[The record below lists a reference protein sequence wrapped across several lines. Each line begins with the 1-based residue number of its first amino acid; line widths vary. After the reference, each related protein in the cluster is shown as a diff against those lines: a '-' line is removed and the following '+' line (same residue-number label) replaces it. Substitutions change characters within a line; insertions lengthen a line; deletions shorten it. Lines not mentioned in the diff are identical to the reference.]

1 MMHTQIFKP
10 WHQKL
15 YNLIEKYDT
24 ITIFRHVNPDGD
36 AYGSSFG
43 LGLWLKS
50 HFPNKKI
57 YITGKDEGTLLLYFF
72 PSDFVT
78 DETIK
83 QSLALVVDTANKE
96 RISDQRYQYAQ
107 KVVKIDHHPY
117 SGNYGDYEFIEE
129 SMSSSCEIVT
139 EFIRSF
145 QKEPLS
151 YENARVLYA
160 GMLTDTLSFTIASVT
175 SKTLYLA
182 AWLLESGLDVAQIQ
196 DELFLQDSNIY
207 DYVTYLRGICTVDNG
222 LVYAYVSTEA
232 LAKYQ
237 LDFNQAKEFVNVYKS
252 RKDAKIWVL
261 MIEMPDG
268 LFNLSIRSRN
278 IVINDIATK
287 FGGGG
292 HKFAS
297 ATKNLKFEE
306 TQQLLI
312 DLKNRL

>member
-1 MMHTQIFKP
+1 MHTQIFKP

-129 SMSSSCEIVT
+129 SMSSSCEIIT

>member
-1 MMHTQIFKP
+1 MHTQIFKP

-72 PSDFVT
+72 PSDLVT

>member
-1 MMHTQIFKP
+1 MHTQIFKP

-15 YNLIEKYDT
+15 YNLIEEYDT

-129 SMSSSCEIVT
+129 FMSSSCEIVT

-222 LVYAYVSTEA
+222 LVYAYVSSEA

-268 LFNLSIRSRN
+268 LFNLSIRSRT

-306 TQQLLI
+306 TQQLLL

>member
-1 MMHTQIFKP
+1 MHTQIFKP

-15 YNLIEKYDT
+15 YNLIEEYDT

-57 YITGKDEGTLLLYFF
+57 YITGKDEGTLLAYFF

-129 SMSSSCEIVT
+129 FMSSSCEIVT

-222 LVYAYVSTEA
+222 LVYAYVSSEA

-306 TQQLLI
+306 TQQLLL

>member
-1 MMHTQIFKP
+1 MHTQIFKP

-57 YITGKDEGTLLLYFF
+57 YITGKDEGTLLAYFF

-129 SMSSSCEIVT
+129 SMSSSCEIIT

-222 LVYAYVSTEA
+222 LVYAYVSSEA

-268 LFNLSIRSRN
+268 LFNLSIRSRT

-306 TQQLLI
+306 TQQLLL

>member
-1 MMHTQIFKP
+1 MHTQIFKP

-57 YITGKDEGTLLLYFF
+57 YITGKDEGTLLVYFF

-129 SMSSSCEIVT
+129 SMSSSCEIIT

-222 LVYAYVSTEA
+222 LVYAYVSTET

>member
-1 MMHTQIFKP
+1 MHTKIYKS
-10 WHQKL
+10 WHQEL
-15 YNLIEKYDT
+15 YNLIQQYST
-24 ITIFRHVNPDGD
+24 ITIFRHVSPDGD
-36 AYGSSFG
+36 AYGSAFG
-43 LGLWLKS
+43 LGIWLKNQ
-50 HFPNKKI
+50 FPNKEI
-57 YITGKDEGTLLLYFF
+57 FVTGADEGTLLSYFF
-72 PSDFVT
+72 PLDPVS

-83 QSLALVVDTANKE
+83 KSLAIIVDTANKE
-96 RISDQRYQYAQ
+96 RISDQRYQLAQ

-117 SGNYGDYEFIEE
+117 SGNYGDYEFIEDT
-129 SMSSSCEIVT
+129 MSSSCEIIT
-139 EFIRSF
+139 EFIHSF
-145 QKEPLS
+145 QTEPLS

-160 GMLTDTLSFTIASVT
+160 GMLTDTLSFTVASVT
-175 SKTLYLA
+175 ATTLYLA
-182 AWLLESGLDVAQIQ
+182 SWLLRSGLNVAQIQ

-207 DYVTYLRGICTVDNG
+207 DYVTYLREIGIVDNG
-222 LVYAYVSTEA
+222 LVYAYVSPEA
-232 LAKYQ
+232 LQKYQ

-278 IVINDIATK
+278 ITINDIATQ

-306 TQQLLI
+306 TQQLLEA
-312 DLKNRL
+312 LKNRL

>member
-1 MMHTQIFKP
+1 MHTQIFKP

-15 YNLIEKYDT
+15 YNLIEEYDT

-57 YITGKDEGTLLLYFF
+57 YITGKDEGTLLAYFF

-129 SMSSSCEIVT
+129 FMSSSCEIVT

-222 LVYAYVSTEA
+222 LVYAYVSSEA

-268 LFNLSIRSRN
+268 LFNLSIRSRT

-306 TQQLLI
+306 TQQLLL

>member
-1 MMHTQIFKP
+1 MHTQIFKP

>member
-1 MMHTQIFKP
+1 MHTQIFKP

-57 YITGKDEGTLLLYFF
+57 YITGKDEGTLLAYFF

-129 SMSSSCEIVT
+129 SMSSSCEIIT

-306 TQQLLI
+306 TQQLLL

>member
-1 MMHTQIFKP
+1 MHIKTYKP
-10 WHQKL
+10 WHQEL
-15 YNLIEKYDT
+15 YDLIKQYDT

-43 LGLWLKS
+43 LGLWLKK
-50 HFPNKKI
+50 HFPNKEI
-57 YITGKDEGTLLLYFF
+57 YVTGADEGTLLSYFF
-72 PSDFVT
+72 PLDSVSD
-78 DETIK
+78 EII
-83 QSLALVVDTANKE
+83 QSSLALVVDTANKE
-96 RISDQRYQYAQ
+96 RISDQRYQYAK

-129 SMSSSCEIVT
+129 TMSSSCEIIT
-139 EFIRSF
+139 EFIHSF
-145 QKEPLS
+145 EKEPLS
-151 YENARVLYA
+151 FDTARVLYA

-175 SKTLYLA
+175 AKTLSLA
-182 AWLLESGLDVAQIQ
+182 SWLLESGLNVAEIQ

-207 DYVTYLRGICTVDNG
+207 DYVTYLRGISVVDDG
-222 LVYAYVSTEA
+222 LVYAYVSSEA
-232 LAKYQ
+232 LKTYQ

-268 LFNLSIRSRN
+268 FYNLSIRSRS
-278 IVINDIATK
+278 IVINDIATQ

-297 ATKNLKFEE
+297 ATKNLSFEE
-306 TQQLLI
+306 TQQLLLA
-312 DLKNRL
+312 LKNRL

>member
-1 MMHTQIFKP
+1 MHTQIFKP

-129 SMSSSCEIVT
+129 SMSSSCEIIT

-222 LVYAYVSTEA
+222 LVYAYVSTET